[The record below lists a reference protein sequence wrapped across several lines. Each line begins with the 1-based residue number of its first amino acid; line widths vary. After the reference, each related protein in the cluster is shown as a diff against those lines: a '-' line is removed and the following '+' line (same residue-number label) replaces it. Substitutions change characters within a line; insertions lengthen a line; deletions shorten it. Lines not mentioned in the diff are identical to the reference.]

1 VLRISQ
7 SDEWI
12 WIAREC
18 KRAGTVEC
26 LQGVDIISLL
36 AVRKAKSKTYS
47 YNSETKKS
55 QFHLCHISPVSG
67 KDSVGLLHH
76 LNLFIAGSLPNQKF
90 SNNSYGG
97 KGLCIP
103 KNKLKAKWKV
113 SDKDSIG
120 TILKKVVKY
129 LGPVLIEYA
138 KEYPINTSARFGLAR
153 WIIKNDPI
161 DTLPLS
167 TLEAMSTT
175 ELRVIRANVEQKQVN
190 SITYAAKRSF
200 VVMLEECQRL
210 AEQLPTGDHQSNI
223 AFMVPVLQVVS
234 TWLSHQPGQ
243 HGLSSILTKAS
254 GVYWNPLMLRDGMSA
269 SKLRD
274 YISFTAFEALQG
286 APQDRKA
293 IKSKVSEYLD
303 VTSLTPHYG
312 SSHSDMQ
319 DHSDDNLSLF
329 IQQVPVIRDAIIRLG
344 LVDKVMLAEE
354 LERVKEAAYEESM
367 FATFQI
373 ERCEGPDDYSTISYQ
388 IADDDNY
395 EIEDGFVKPAPLVPY
410 EWPSSFP
417 F

>member
-7 SDEWI
+7 SDEWLR
-12 WIAREC
+12 IAREC
-18 KRAGTVEC
+18 RRAGTVEI
-26 LQGVDIISLL
+26 LQGVDISLLL
-36 AVRKAKSKTYS
+36 AVYRAKSKTYS
-47 YNSETKKS
+47 YNCETKKS
-55 QFHLCHISPVSG
+55 QFHLCHISPVIG

-90 SNNSYGG
+90 SNKSYVG

-103 KNKLKAKWKV
+103 KNELKEKWRV
-113 SDKDSIG
+113 SDKSSIG
-120 TILKKVVKY
+120 TILKKVVEY
-129 LGPVLIEYA
+129 LGPALIEYA
-138 KEYPINTSARFGLAR
+138 KEHPIDTSRRFGLAK
-153 WIIKNDPI
+153 WIVKNDPSN
-161 DTLPLS
+161 TLPLS
-167 TLEAMSTT
+167 TLESMSTA
-175 ELRVIRANVEQKQVN
+175 ELRAMRAKVEQKQVN
-190 SITYAAKRSF
+190 SITCSAKRSF

-210 AEQLPTGDHQSNI
+210 AEQLPAGDHQSNI

-234 TWLSHQPGQ
+234 AWLSHQPGQ
-243 HGLSSILTKAS
+243 HGFSSVLTKAS

-293 IKSKVSEYLD
+293 IKSKVSEYLE

-312 SSHSDMQ
+312 SSNSDMQ
-319 DHSDDNLSLF
+319 DHSDENLSLF
-329 IQQVPVIRDAIIRLG
+329 IQQVPVIKNAIIQLG

-354 LERVKEAAYEESM
+354 LERVKEATYEESM

-373 ERCEGPDDYSTISYQ
+373 EPCEGPDDYSTIRYQ

-395 EIEDGFVKPAPLVPY
+395 EIENDFFKPAPLVPY